1 MQGAESGVTEKE
13 FNVQAAQLEKEGG
26 DRLRSRCAELEER
39 WAAAEGRADAAG
51 QASRRAEEKLRETEA
66 ALQVTRLMNAADS
79 SRETEAALQVTRLI
93 NAADIGRETEAALQV
108 TRLINAA
115 DICRE
120 TEAALQATRR
130 HGRIRIKAVERTTSA
145 EALKRLERTA
155 SKPRSGVDYVPL
167 LAYVQRHVE

>member
-66 ALQVTRLMNAADS
+66 ALQVTRLMNAAD
-79 SRETEAALQVTRLI
+79 
-93 NAADIGRETEAALQV
+93 IGRENGGSAAGD
-108 TRLINAA
+108 AA
-115 DICRE
+115 N
-120 TEAALQATRR
+120 
-130 HGRIRIKAVERTTSA
+130 ERS
-145 EALKRLERTA
+145 
-155 SKPRSGVDYVPL
+155 
-167 LAYVQRHVE
+167 